1 MTKKSNVE
9 KIFIGVSWPYASSK
23 IHVGHLA
30 GQYIACDVFARY
42 HRLKGNDVLMVSGS
56 DSHGTPILY
65 KAEEEGITPAQLVEK
80 SHASILKTYKNL
92 GLIYENYTST
102 TTKNHKDVVHNIF
115 LVLKERGYIY
125 EDVSMQYFD
134 QKVERFLPD
143 RYVRGTCPKCG
154 SENARGDECPE
165 CGAFLDV
172 QDLIN
177 PKSTLS
183 DATPILKETKHFYLD
198 LKKLEPKLK
207 KWIDD
212 SSDNWRK
219 WVREFSKG
227 LIKDGLQPRAITRD
241 MEFGIDVPVDG
252 WDDKVVY
259 VWFEAVIGYLS
270 AAIEWADN
278 INKPS
283 RWEDFWKDPKCKH
296 YYFIAGG
303 NTTFHTVIWPGEL
316 MGYNEKYDS
325 DVLWD
330 RFKLPG
336 ETQREKLDLPYD
348 VPSNKMLLYKGKKM
362 SKGENH
368 MITADEA
375 YDRYGP
381 DLTRFFFTRFAPE
394 NHDREFSW
402 DDLIATNN
410 NELVANIGNFIN
422 RTLTFT
428 YTKFDKKVPEGKW
441 DKDVKKEIDNTFKEV
456 GEFIEEVK
464 LAKSL
469 ERILELGNF
478 ANKYFNDREPWVDVK
493 NDIDRA
499 KDTLF
504 NSIQLV
510 NALRLLLRPYTPFG
524 CKKLSDLLNIKGE
537 FDANDVLIEKG
548 LVEKNIDTWVYID
561 IEAGREIKKPEILW
575 KKIE

>member
-1 MTKKSNVE
+1 M
-9 KIFIGVSWPYASSK
+9 
-23 IHVGHLA
+23 
-30 GQYIACDVFARY
+30 
-42 HRLKGNDVLMVSGS
+42 
-56 DSHGTPILY
+56 
-65 KAEEEGITPAQLVEK
+65 
-80 SHASILKTYKNL
+80 
-92 GLIYENYTST
+92 
-102 TTKNHKDVVHNIF
+102 
-115 LVLKERGYIY
+115 
-125 EDVSMQYFD
+125 
-134 QKVERFLPD
+134 
-143 RYVRGTCPKCG
+143 
-154 SENARGDECPE
+154 
-165 CGAFLDV
+165 
-172 QDLIN
+172 
-177 PKSTLS
+177 
-183 DATPILKETKHFYLD
+183 
-198 LKKLEPKLK
+198 KKLQPELK

-212 SSDNWRK
+212 TSSNWRK

-227 LIKDGLQPRAITRD
+227 LITEGLQPRAITRD

-270 AAIEWADN
+270 AAIEWAQKIGDS
-278 INKPS
+278 S
-283 RWEDFWKDPKCKH
+283 RWEYFWKDPKCKH

-325 DVLWD
+325 DELWD
-330 RFKLPG
+330 KFKLPG
-336 ETQREKLDLPYD
+336 ETKRERLNLPYD

-375 YDRYGP
+375 DEKYGA

-456 GEFIEEVK
+456 GEYVDEVK

-493 NDIDRA
+493 DNIDRA

-524 CKKLSDLLNIKGE
+524 CKKLTDLLNIKYE
-537 FDANDVLIEKG
+537 FDANDVLIKNG
-548 LVEKNIDTWVYID
+548 LVEENIDTWVYSD
-561 IEAGREIKKPEILW
+561 ILANTEIQRPEILW
-575 KKIE
+575 NKIE